1 MTQRETTT
9 TQVNRTPAARAGQ
22 GHATPA
28 AAAGP
33 TLMASPSAIAHAG
46 RSGSDH
52 LSLPAP
58 GPLADQPSWDRL
70 IKHARCADVGLD
82 PDEWFPVST
91 KARQARREAAA
102 AIAICNSCPVRT
114 RCLALSLQYW
124 DTGQHGVWGG
134 LVAPERARLRRRIAD
149 RNLYGP
155 ALARVIAAAPAR

>member
-33 TLMASPSAIAHAG
+33 TLMASPSAIAHAD

-52 LSLPAP
+52 LALSAP
-58 GPLADQPSWDRL
+58 GPLADQPSWARL
-70 IKHARCADVGLD
+70 IRHARCADAGLD

-91 KARQARREAAA
+91 KARQARREAAE

-114 RCLALSLQYW
+114 RCLALSLQHW
-124 DTGQHGVWGG
+124 DIGKHGVWGG
-134 LVAPERARLRRRIAD
+134 LVAPERAQLRRRIAD
-149 RNLYGP
+149 RSGYGR
-155 ALARVIAAAPAR
+155 ALTHVMAAISAK